1 MTLLTTS
8 EIKAAYGTTPILH
21 GVSIDVGSE
30 KIVGVLGRNGVGKT
44 TLMRTIIGEIQ
55 PFDGDIQF
63 LGEDVTNTP
72 PHQRARMGI
81 GYVPQNK
88 NLFPRMTVEENIKM
102 GGYINE
108 SSERKLYEEV
118 YSYFPV
124 LEERKSQRAGTM
136 SGGEQQMLSIAR
148 ALVGDPKLLLLDEPS
163 EGVQPSIISDI
174 SDRIKEINADLG
186 TTVLFVEQNMELAQ
200 DLSDSCYVMEK
211 GEIIDELA
219 PEQIDDS
226 EVLSK
231 YFSV

>member
-1 MTLLTTS
+1 MKLLATS
-8 EIKAAYGTTPILH
+8 NLKAAYGTTPILH
-21 GVSIDVGSE
+21 NVSIEVEPEG
-30 KIVGVLGRNGVGKT
+30 IVGVIGRNGVGKT

-55 PFDGDIQF
+55 PSDGEIQF
-63 LGEDVTNTP
+63 LGDDMTNIP
-72 PHQRARMGI
+72 PHQRARMGM

-88 NLFPRMTVEENIKM
+88 NLFPRMTVEENLKM

-108 SSERKLYEEV
+108 SNERKLYKEV

-124 LEERKSQRAGTM
+124 LKERKSQRARTM

-148 ALVGDPKLLLLDEPS
+148 ALVGNPKLLLLDEPS

-174 SDRIKEINADLG
+174 SDRIQEINKDLG
-186 TTVLFVEQNMELAQ
+186 TTILFVEQNMELAREM
-200 DLSDSCYVMEK
+200 SDTCHVMEK

-219 PEQIDDS
+219 PEEINDS
-226 EVLSK
+226 EIISK